1 MRIDIKR
8 RRLYNESVKIALY
21 AEGDFMTITFINA
34 RVYSQ
39 GRITTANITAEDGII
54 TAIGK
59 QVKGETA
66 DLNGKLCTAGFI
78 DVHTHGGW
86 GKDCMEDTFE
96 AIDTISAYHLSTG
109 TTTYVP
115 TTMTAS
121 PEDINKAVDNIRR
134 YKSPYAR
141 IAGIHLEGPYLAQ
154 KSAGAHPPH
163 LLIPPSKDSSFVW
176 NNADIVK
183 RVTLAPN
190 LDGAAEFCAK
200 AVKEGIQVS
209 LGHDDSIDDEIYAC
223 IDNGADSVTHMYN
236 CTSRPSRRTTPKKH
250 LGLTEVGLIDE
261 RITVEVIADDR
272 HVPNALFKMI
282 YKLKGSDK
290 ICLVSDLLSVAGMPE
305 GDYYLGSGESKQ
317 KIRIDDGVAI
327 LPELNTYAG
336 SVTPV
341 GKMAQN
347 LLKCG
352 IPMGECIDM
361 CTLIPARLLNLKDVG
376 VLAVGKRADI
386 NVLDDELN
394 ILDTY
399 LGGER
404 VDKEALRQR
413 YVK

>member
-1 MRIDIKR
+1 M
-8 RRLYNESVKIALY
+8 A
-21 AEGDFMTITFINA
+21 ITLINA
-34 RVYSQ
+34 RVYSE
-39 GRITTANITAEDGII
+39 GRITTANITAENGII

-59 QVKGETA
+59 QIKGEVV
-66 DLNGKLCTAGFI
+66 DIGGKLCTAGFI
-78 DVHTHGGW
+78 DIHTHGGW
-86 GKDCMEDTFE
+86 GKDCMENTFD
-96 AIDTISAYHLSTG
+96 AIDTISAYHLFTG

-121 PEDINKAVDNIRR
+121 HEDIDKAVDNIRK
-134 YKSPYAR
+134 YVSPHAR
-141 IAGIHLEGPYLAQ
+141 IAGIHLEGPYLAA

-176 NNADIVK
+176 DNLDMVK

-190 LDGAAEFCAK
+190 LDGAADFCRK
-200 AVKEGIQVS
+200 ATQKGIQVS

-223 IDNGADSVTHMYN
+223 LDNGADSVTHMYN

-261 RITVEVIADDR
+261 RVTAEVIADDR

-282 YKLKGSDK
+282 YKLKGSDG
-290 ICLVSDLLSVAGMPE
+290 ICLVSDSLSVAGMPE

-327 LPELNTYAG
+327 LPDLNTYAG
-336 SVTPV
+336 SITPV

-347 LLKCG
+347 LFGCG
-352 IPMGECIDM
+352 IPLGECIDM
-361 CTLIPARLLNLKDVG
+361 CTLVPARLLKLKDVG

-386 NVLDDELN
+386 NVLDDGLN

-399 LGGER
+399 LGGVR
-404 VDKEALRQR
+404 VDKAALKKR
-413 YVK
+413 YVG